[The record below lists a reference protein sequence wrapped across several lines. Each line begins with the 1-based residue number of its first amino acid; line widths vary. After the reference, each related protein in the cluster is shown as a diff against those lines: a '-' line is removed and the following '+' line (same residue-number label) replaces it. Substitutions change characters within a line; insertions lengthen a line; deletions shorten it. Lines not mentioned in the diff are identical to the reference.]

1 MVFVCMAQVTEGTCH
16 NCVEGVDMQ
25 QAAQPLCSVSD
36 GPLLKIKMKTSLG
49 EGLFDKTKHRIAK

>member
-1 MVFVCMAQVTEGTCH
+1 MVYKCMAQVTEGTCH
-16 NCVEGVDMQ
+16 KCVEGVNTQ

-36 GPLLKIKMKTSLG
+36 SPLLKTNLKTSVN